1 MHERIYAHDQTH
13 ACVQVLQ
20 ALQYQYADAA
30 VQAAGGPAVHPH
42 SRAGSNL
49 DNMSS
54 SALAH
59 PLPYGQLVQPQEAR
73 NDGRKGQAMSLA
85 THPSAGMAMGAAVAA
100 FASTNGLLSTGGGG
114 ARSVGM
120 LGGGFIDPTQ
130 HAAAGP
136 QEVGA
141 PGLQGLQGAGVGG
154 LHSAGVCSIDIKVH
168 ASTCARTHLKIY
180 PTHTHTHNRARS
192 LSHSPSFPRPP
203 LSLSLS
209 LSGPPGRTLSPTHIM
224 FGSIMRIACRGVA

>member
-1 MHERIYAHDQTH
+1 MYAHNETH

-42 SRAGSNL
+42 SRAGSDL
-49 DNMSS
+49 DNMPG
-54 SALAH
+54 SALGH
-59 PLPYGQLVQPQEAR
+59 PLPYGQVVQNQEDR

-85 THPSAGMAMGAAVAA
+85 MHPSAGMAMGAAAAA
-100 FASTNGLLSTGGGG
+100 FVPTSGMLSAGGGG

-120 LGGGFIDPTQ
+120 LGGGVIDPTL
-130 HAAAGP
+130 HAAAGH

-141 PGLQGLQGAGVGG
+141 PGLQGLQGLQGAGVGG

-209 LSGPPGRTLSPTHIM
+209 LSGPPGRTLSPTHII